1 MDSIS
6 GFSEDMEVVN
16 SSYSIH
22 LMHAVSNLH
31 SAARVLYVALGLA
44 GCVFFGVFLAGQ
56 GVSHAALWATVLA
69 VPLTAVGTI
78 ASVKAAAGTVQPVGA
93 VTWLR
98 DEEAA
103 GSNPATPTRSQG
115 TWHTRDRCPGG
126 TE

>member
-56 GVSHAALWATVLA
+56 GVSHAALWAMVLA

-78 ASVKAAAGTVQPVGA
+78 ASVKAAAGNRAASRRRDLASGRRGRRFKSGHPDQ
-93 VTWLR
+93 VTR
-98 DEEAA
+98 HMAHQ
-103 GSNPATPTRSQG
+103 GSVPR
-115 TWHTRDRCPGG
+115 WH
-126 TE
+126 